1 MLMVYAFDKMR
12 QTFMHENV
20 FNIYGLWLEKSNI
33 IVFLQ
38 PLPIELVIWLW
49 ELLQ

>member
-12 QTFMHENV
+12 QTFMHESV

-33 IVFLQ
+33 IVLILSMPLVTWFLQ
-38 PLPIELVIWLW
+38 
-49 ELLQ
+49 LLQ